1 MDEINQYLKILE
13 LEPGATLEEIKE
25 AYRDLA
31 FVWHPDRFVHNT
43 RLQAKAQIRLK
54 EINEAYCKLQYFLNG
69 SQQQVAPIRPLLVK
83 HNQHCAAI
91 HPILSIL
98 KKLLIITL
106 IIIFSRSMFKHLLVN

>member
-54 EINEAYCKLQYFLNG
+54 EINEAYCKVYNNFFHTCT
-69 SQQQVAPIRPLLVK
+69 RFF
-83 HNQHCAAI
+83 
-91 HPILSIL
+91 
-98 KKLLIITL
+98 IT
-106 IIIFSRSMFKHLLVN
+106 FT